1 MKKIFDEALPRI
13 VIADDKYGTNLR
25 TAGWAEVEEIKK
37 EFLLAYRED
46 LCRNLNKSDPT
57 QKTYYNDCK
66 NANPI
71 WVPMAADLIDPSGGR
86 KSKNLNSNGLG
97 CLDTDKIPFD
107 PVEYY
112 NAHIHGRE
120 EELHIIYI
128 GLSFSGA
135 GYHIIYERNR
145 NESIT
150 DGQVRIA
157 SALGLLEWR
166 DDKCV
171 DLSRSLYITSEAKT
185 LYVQPEGFYFRNQ
198 EEKEEIINHFKKIDK
213 INIQK
218 K

>member
-1 MKKIFDEALPRI
+1 MNNFFDEALPRI

-46 LCRNLNKSDPT
+46 LCRKLNKSDPT
-57 QKTYYNDCK
+57 QQTYYNDCK

-112 NAHIHGRE
+112 NAHIRGRE

-128 GLSFSGA
+128 
-135 GYHIIYERNR
+135 
-145 NESIT
+145 
-150 DGQVRIA
+150 
-157 SALGLLEWR
+157 
-166 DDKCV
+166 
-171 DLSRSLYITSEAKT
+171 
-185 LYVQPEGFYFRNQ
+185 
-198 EEKEEIINHFKKIDK
+198 
-213 INIQK
+213 
-218 K
+218 